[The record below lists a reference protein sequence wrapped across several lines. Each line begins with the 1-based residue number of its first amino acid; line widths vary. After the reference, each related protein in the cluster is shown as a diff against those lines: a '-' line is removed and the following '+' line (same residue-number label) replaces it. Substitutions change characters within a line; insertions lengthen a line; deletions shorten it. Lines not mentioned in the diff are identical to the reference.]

1 MRTGRWP
8 STWRGGPARTR
19 RGAGAG
25 ARGRAPAAGAAP
37 AGLAELGAE
46 FLQRLQEPLSRTLAL
61 SGRAMAPTLNR
72 AWEEGKR
79 GELLMLRALPSPTA
93 ASLAPGD
100 VVAFTSPTDW
110 TKTQVLRVAA
120 LEGTEMV
127 SSNPEEES
135 FTLKTGECWVLADND
150 EISVSEANDSRAF
163 GPLRLSQILG
173 RVVYSARSP
182 VDHAFVHN
190 SGADAEEDCA
200 VVENELN
207 VERMFAAPGEG
218 DAEVLESR

>member
-1 MRTGRWP
+1 
-8 STWRGGPARTR
+8 
-19 RGAGAG
+19 
-25 ARGRAPAAGAAP
+25 
-37 AGLAELGAE
+37 
-46 FLQRLQEPLSRTLAL
+46 
-61 SGRAMAPTLNR
+61 
-72 AWEEGKR
+72 
-79 GELLMLRALPSPTA
+79 MLRGLPSPSA

-127 SSNPEEES
+127 SSRPEDEP
-135 FTLKTGECWVLADND
+135 FTLKAGECWVLADND
-150 EISVSEANDSRAF
+150 EIPVAEANDSRAF
-163 GPLRLSQILG
+163 GPLRLTQVLG

-200 VVENELN
+200 VVENELD
-207 VERMFAAPGEG
+207 VERMFAAPAEG
-218 DAEVLESR
+218 DAEVLEST